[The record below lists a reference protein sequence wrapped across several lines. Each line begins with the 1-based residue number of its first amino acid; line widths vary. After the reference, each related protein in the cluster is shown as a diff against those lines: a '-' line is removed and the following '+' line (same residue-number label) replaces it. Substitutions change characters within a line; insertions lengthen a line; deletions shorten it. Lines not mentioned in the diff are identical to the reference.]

1 MKKTHLFCL
10 AAIALLCSCG
20 ATAPTAS
27 SSADAVTSATARK
40 AQSGSQNALSESKQE
55 KRYNLY
61 GIGFYN
67 LENLFDTIHTLAPDG
82 TDKNDYEYLPDGA
95 NKWNTMKYNAKLK
108 NMSTVL
114 SLMGTDRI
122 PNGLTL
128 VGVTEVENRG
138 VLEDLLKQPAL
149 QDRGWEIAHVESPD
163 KRGIDCAFFYNPK
176 QFHLETINYPLYYNE
191 DGSLYYTRG
200 FITIGGTLAGEKVHF
215 IMNHWPS
222 RFAASPARERA
233 GDIVRAIKD
242 SILVQYPGSSVIIM
256 GDMNDDP
263 DDPSMAIHLG
273 AKKQKENCGP
283 TDLFNPWWKTL
294 RDDGIGTL
302 KYDGKWNLFDQ
313 IVMTGN
319 LVDGDRSH
327 LQFFRNEIFVR
338 DFMLQHEGKNKGNPL
353 RTSASGV
360 WQNGYSDHLPTTI
373 YLVKEAQ

>member
-1 MKKTHLFCL
+1 MKDVI
-10 AAIALLCSCG
+10 IACDF
-20 ATAPTAS
+20 
-27 SSADAVTSATARK
+27 SSAQQTLDFLDKFEGKRKPFVKIGMELFYSA
-40 AQSGSQNALSESKQE
+40 G
-55 KRYNLY
+55 
-61 GIGFYN
+61 
-67 LENLFDTIHTLAPDG
+67 P
-82 TDKNDYEYLPDGA
+82 
-95 NKWNTMKYNAKLK
+95 
-108 NMSTVL
+108 
-114 SLMGTDRI
+114 
-122 PNGLTL
+122 
-128 VGVTEVENRG
+128 
-138 VLEDLLKQPAL
+138 
-149 QDRGWEIAHVESPD
+149 
-163 KRGIDCAFFYNPK
+163 
-176 QFHLETINYPLYYNE
+176 
-191 DGSLYYTRG
+191 
-200 FITIGGTLAGEKVHF
+200 
-215 IMNHWPS
+215 
-222 RFAASPARERA
+222 
-233 GDIVRAIKD
+233 DIVRAIKD

-273 AKKQKENCGP
+273 AKKQKEDCGP